1 MQAFTKLKAGAVPI
15 DIANCDTDQIIP
27 ARFLRH
33 LPEDG
38 GYERYLFHDLRYD
51 SQGQETE
58 GFILN
63 QDAFRGA
70 QIFVADVN
78 WGCGSSRENA
88 VYALVANGV
97 RAVIAPSF
105 GDIHFSNC
113 MKHGVLPIVL
123 ARKLCDALRAMLHA
137 SPGAEI
143 AVDLHAQTV
152 SAPDGQV
159 HTFDIGA
166 FDKHRML
173 NGLDEIGL
181 TLQYDTDFEAFEA
194 RHRDTYSWLPV
205 LPKSAN

>member
-1 MQAFTKLKAGAVPI
+1 MRSFTRLTAKAVPI

-38 GYERYLFHDLRYD
+38 GYDRYLFHDLRYD
-51 SQGQETE
+51 EAGHERA

-63 QDAFRGA
+63 NDAFRDG

-105 GDIHFSNC
+105 GDIHMSNC

-123 ARKLCDALRAMLHA
+123 ERDVCDALRASLHA
-137 SPGAEI
+137 SPGAELTI
-143 AVDLHAQTV
+143 DLEAQTV
-152 SAPDGQV
+152 TAPDARV
-159 HTFDIGA
+159 HAFEIGA

-181 TLQYDTDFEAFEA
+181 TEQYNDEFDAFEA
-194 RHRDTYSWLPV
+194 RHREVYAWLPV
-205 LPKSAN
+205 LARNTG